1 MITLEQHN
9 LTRLDIDKMLPEILN
24 TANAHLPRYCQIKKA
39 EQMIIIEVI
48 NSHEHDLA
56 DNSKLKLSVTGSTLH
71 ITRAGSLQEHID
83 QWDMDTELLAPEPY
97 DDLYIHY
104 LDQRLA
110 LSNNDTKR
118 FNVAATMY
126 NNALLTYQ
134 QYCNR
139 TYKTKKV
146 KSKLLNHEV
155 L

>member
-1 MITLEQHN
+1 MTVAGLIEQFN
-9 LTRLDIDKMLPEILN
+9 AERPNQIQDDVKVYWLRKCEQMLINEIL
-24 TANAHLPRYCQIKKA
+24 I
-39 EQMIIIEVI
+39 
-48 NSHEHDLA
+48 SHEHDLE
-56 DNSKLKLSVTGSTLH
+56 DEDRLELSVSGSTLV
-71 ITRAGSLQEHID
+71 IQSAGSFEKHID
-83 QWDMDTELLAPEPY
+83 SFDMDTELLAPEPY

-139 TYKTKKV
+139 TYKTKRQP
-146 KSKLLNHEV
+146 SKLLRHEV